1 MKLFKKLASFILAFA
16 MVMAIAMPSVVVA
29 ADTTYKLTL
38 KNTVE
43 GHTYEV
49 YQVFSGTLS
58 TKDNQKV
65 LSDLKWGSGVKAD
78 AYSVTAKAKAETLT
92 DEAAARAFAKELVD
106 QDKLST
112 VTKTVP
118 SATGTTEIAGLTAGY
133 YLVKDTD
140 GSLENKNDSY
150 TAYILQVVGD
160 ARTSVKSDV
169 PSSEKKVKDIND
181 STDTDTT
188 GWKDAADWDIGDKVP
203 FQLTGTVASDYKE
216 YKAAYQLVFHDT
228 LSPGLTFDENSVKVY
243 TNDSDNPIDPSQY
256 TVTYSAT
263 DGRTFD
269 VTINDVKAL
278 NGTVEKIRVEYDAT
292 LNEHAVIGSAGNPNK
307 MYMNFSNNPNSTQG
321 GETGKTPED
330 TVIVFTYKV
339 SVNKVNENGDKLDGA
354 EFTLEKKY
362 KVSSDKY
369 EWKPIDKVSGTAGNV
384 FEFKGI
390 DDGEYKLTEIQ
401 APDNYDKLSEP
412 IYFTV
417 TAGHVDGPKP
427 SLETFSG
434 IITSGKVGEMAFTA
448 NKENGILSTT
458 IQNKP
463 GSSLP
468 ETGGMG
474 TTVLY
479 AAGTLMI
486 LAAAAFL
493 VMKKKAESK

>member
-16 MVMAIAMPSVVVA
+16 MVMAIAMPSVVMA
-29 ADTTYKLTL
+29 DDTTYKLTL
-38 KNTVE
+38 QHTVL
-43 GHTYEV
+43 GHTYQV

-58 TKDNQKV
+58 TKDGKKV

-78 AYSVTAKAKAETLT
+78 AYTVTAKEKAKTLT

-106 QDKLST
+106 QDKLSPA
-112 VTKTVP
+112 TKTVP

-160 ARTSVKSDV
+160 ATTSVKSDV

-181 STDTDTT
+181 STHTETT
-188 GWKDAADWDIGDKVP
+188 GWQDAADWDIGDKVP

-278 NGTVEKIRVEYDAT
+278 GGTVEKIRVEYDAT

-339 SVNKVNENGDKLDGA
+339 SVNKVNEKNEKLGGA
-354 EFTLEKKY
+354 DFTLEKN
-362 KVSSDKY
+362 VNG
-369 EWKPIDKVSGTAGNV
+369 EWKLIDKVSGTPDDV

-390 DDGEYKLTEIQ
+390 DDGKYKLTEIQ
-401 APDNYDKLSEP
+401 APDNYDMLSDP

-417 TAGHVDGPKP
+417 TADHVDGANP
-427 SLETFSG
+427 SLNTFSG
-434 IITSGKVGEMAFTA
+434 NITSGNVGEMVFTA
-448 NKENGILSTT
+448 NIDNGILSTT